1 VRQPNKDPK
10 TDTLIL
16 TDGKEYNMI
25 FEQAI
30 LFDSNIQPMNITS
43 KGIEF
48 KKSVLNT
55 KALYFGVESKSYESS
70 EREEDDDDVCKV
82 FRNIHEK
89 DEHL

>member
-1 VRQPNKDPK
+1 MECLRWVRQPNKDPK

-16 TDGKEYNMI
+16 T
-25 FEQAI
+25 
-30 LFDSNIQPMNITS
+30 DSNIQPMNITS

>member
-1 VRQPNKDPK
+1 
-10 TDTLIL
+10 
-16 TDGKEYNMI
+16 
-25 FEQAI
+25 
-30 LFDSNIQPMNITS
+30 MNITS

>member
-1 VRQPNKDPK
+1 MECLRWVRQPNKDPK

-16 TDGKEYNMI
+16 TDGK
-25 FEQAI
+25 EQAI

-70 EREEDDDDVCKV
+70 EREEDDDVCKV